1 MTQTSEEIRVAYNS
15 QPEGSP
21 TEYLGAEISIGYLP
35 TDKINQLKSQLESN
49 TLFEEMQGFWGN
61 KFEGSSLLQ
70 DFMDIHD
77 IYHKNGLIFYEDI
90 CECTDT
96 NDYSTAN
103 WYRISDEYFDST
115 TDSWVKDPHYC
126 DPAMMQIPGDG
137 IIVLS
142 LRTMDL
148 YFKAIGVLPITLKN
162 DQNIE
167 GSSAFKVG
175 LGIVSFHNLFA
186 DFDFSGFN
194 LLHAASV
201 DDIELVRDEDSE
213 AESGNI
219 YYSTHFIFKCGVL
232 IGWLSTNNEAHSFPF
247 NYTETDLPCISPYLH
262 ISDPD
267 KYKIGIQNLI
277 GALS

>member
-1 MTQTSEEIRVAYNS
+1 MTQASEEIIVAYNS
-15 QPEGSP
+15 RPEGSP

-35 TDKINQLKSQLESN
+35 VEKINQLKSQLESN
-49 TLFEEMQGFWGN
+49 TLFEEMQGFWGD

-77 IYHKNGLIFYEDI
+77 IYHKNGLIYYEDV

-96 NDYSTAN
+96 NEYSTAN
-103 WYRISDEYFDST
+103 WYRISDEYFDT
-115 TDSWVKDPHYC
+115 NTDSWVKDHHYC
-126 DPAMMQIPGDG
+126 DPAMMQIPEDG

-148 YFKAIGVLPITLKN
+148 YFKAYGVLPSTLKN
-162 DQNIE
+162 DRNIE
-167 GSSAFKVG
+167 GSTAFKVG
-175 LGIVSFHNLFA
+175 LGIDSFHSLFA

-194 LLHAASV
+194 LLHSASV
-201 DDIELVRDEDSE
+201 GGIELVRDEDSE
-213 AESGNI
+213 AEAGNI
-219 YYSTHFIFKCGVL
+219 YYSTHFIFKSGVL
-232 IGWLSTNNEAHSFPF
+232 IGWLATNNEEHGFPF

-267 KYKIGIQNLI
+267 NYKIGVQNLM
-277 GALS
+277 GAL